1 MPGKKGDLKS
11 RAKQGGKGEKEV
23 PEKSKNA
30 ERKDPSKGKSGEKPD
45 PKKGKD
51 NKKEGKGKEDLKKGK
66 GAKKIKKA
74 ITSDESEDAS
84 EVDKRA
90 DEIEDSE
97 ELSEIN
103 EEATEV
109 DSDVPAK
116 KGKKIPAL
124 KGASKAVGGTK
135 HDGQKGKKAQS
146 ETEETEDNENEDE
159 EEESEEEDEEEDEK
173 PGKQMKLKGAS
184 KAVTGFGKKKKQ
196 ATKDFHLKGTS
207 KVVMGLAADGKAKRK
222 KKKEDA
228 KAHLKGASKAVGLK
242 AFQGKTEMASQ
253 KKSLKRMKN
262 ASRLFMGFGKPILK
276 PKSSHKRNLK
286 STSKMFMRFGNS
298 KFPAAKGK
306 KKPAGVLKN
315 TSKLMLG
322 FKSSIKKKESVT
334 APGGPRKASFL
345 LIRLGNKAETTEKE
359 TGKKGLGK
367 LFGKAKFGF
376 HTKKKNTDS
385 KFRPSAQL
393 LGRMAT
399 ASNWLT
405 RKFLSRKAKYG
416 IQTRHSVKGVGST
429 AWFSKIGAQKL
440 PFPSGDEMLQH
451 RANMMRNFRE
461 PHAWSPEQ
469 YGYSQEYDSRGR
481 VYQRM
486 SPHHSWNQGQFPSTG
501 SFQQYDY
508 HDDETEYY
516 DTLTDQ
522 YNSYYGDDEEEYYDT
537 YTGYDVPEEYY
548 EDEMA
553 YYNYHNIPSEE
564 QYDDYEDEPEYYDVP
579 CRYSATDQYGYE
591 DNEMDYCDSPNS
603 YVPYEPYED
612 YENEMDYDIP
622 TQYTSSDQYMYYG
635 EGMDYYK
642 SPYAD
647 AGEFG
652 PYSEDP
658 YSSQHP
664 GYGFNYSEYE
674 GSPYLES
681 SYSRIGYPMSDIE
694 EQEEM
699 ESEPDFQAYSPPW
712 MNQQDTQMSHHL
724 PSPSFSLPRQDLHDA
739 AVLYNLKKRFEQHII
754 YTYIGTILLSVN
766 PYKMYNIY
774 GTDAVLKYK
783 GKSFAENPPHLFAV
797 ANVAYSKMVDAKH
810 NQCIIISGESG
821 SGKTEATK
829 LVLCYLASV
838 HHTKK
843 DSATQQAKNE
853 RNYHIFYE
861 MLAGLS
867 SQQKQ
872 KFYLQEAE
880 TYYYLNQGGNC
891 EISGKDDG
899 EDFHRLLSSMEV
911 LSFSPDEQNSIFR
924 ILSSVLHLGNV
935 YFEKYE
941 TDSQETASVVS
952 AREIRVV
959 AELLQISP
967 EGLQKSITYKVTET
981 MREKIFTPLTVE
993 SAVDARDAVAKILY
1007 SLLFSWL
1014 TDRINKLVSPKTESL
1029 SIAILDIY
1037 GFEEE
1042 YIREQIDWKEIT
1054 FSDNQ
1059 TCLDL
1064 ISQRPHGILRIL
1076 DDQSTFPQATDHTF
1090 LQKCHY
1096 HHGNNP
1102 MYSKPKMPLP
1112 EFSIKHYAGK
1122 VTYQVYKFI
1131 EKNHDQ
1137 VRQDVM
1143 ELFINSK
1150 IKILTSLFGQT
1161 RKVMSTGNNTIN
1173 RRYQAPTIAAKFQQS
1188 LMELAEKMESCNP
1201 FFVRCIK
1208 PNNKKESE
1216 LFEVDVVSLQLRYS
1230 GVLETIRI
1238 RKEGYPV
1245 RITFDNFIKRYKIL
1259 LGLTNQIK
1267 ADGENCITILKQIV
1281 PVSKGT
1287 YSIGLTKLF
1296 LKENLYQALESKRDG
1311 LLLIASLTLQRYARG
1326 FFARKRYI
1334 KLRRTAIQLQ
1344 ALARGYLARKK
1355 FQKFKE
1361 SLTKVRSVVLMFTNR
1376 RRFLREQMMREV
1388 VNVTHLDIP
1397 AELASLLQAVAADK
1411 ENQNECI
1418 IQSETPKVQSQ
1429 EQLVMALDIN
1439 NYPFSNFVRTH
1450 FKKHLFG
1457 MLTTPLDEALTQS
1470 EEDLKEEAVM
1480 IFKLVMRFMGDP
1492 QLNGAQEILFGDY
1505 IAQIGLANPNLRDE
1519 ILAQLANQHKLMQ
1532 AMQKARYGAD
1542 GARSYPPC
1550 LLEWAGNKRKGNIAL
1565 NVSCFD
1571 GVSFLCP
1578 VNSWMTGE
1586 ELGQDILRHRGVTEG
1601 WQGWSVARKSKGEW
1615 AELGGHDYAM
1625 DLVSDLELMTDFP
1638 RQKSYFIISSEE
1650 KSRNQKNKNV
1660 VFGHGFDSD
1669 DDIPSPPVTQAPTF
1683 MPNSAGHISGS
1694 TGQDSNALNEN
1705 RSQKGLDRYLD
1716 SLFDPVLSHENGDL
1730 ERSSIVSARM
1740 KGGGKVGAGNGF
1752 ETQQNSERPTDI
1764 PGAHQG
1770 YDPSQLNAQQQD
1782 FINQQAYL
1790 LAQQMTLQAMT
1801 LQNQMTSA
1809 SPPLTS
1815 LNRDPNVA
1823 MKATN
1828 STQTAPATAPKPKV
1842 AFPRQTN
1849 AANKDP
1855 TQLLTPHDAAKG
1867 KPPVNR
1873 PSAAETPKPKVTIQ
1887 DPVRHTTLN
1896 SEHFPEPTHNI
1907 KDIIRQYEQPS
1918 TQKKTGLIRKE
1929 GGKIFAKKMDPH
1941 EEAMFILQRQIIPHV
1956 SQKPA
1961 PALSRDKNSKEAV
1974 AMVKPVSGVTQK
1986 SSTRPVPAV
1995 SARHPVFSG
2004 ASISRELTGE
2014 DERIQTQLHGQPSEG
2029 YYTYSKMP
2037 CDLCIRKEIVSDT
2050 FSETCVRLNK
2060 EEQMKMKSL
2069 LDENKIQ
2076 SSTLVKDEAVK
2087 RKIVMAAKEAWDV
2100 YFCRLFP
2107 ASGSVGTGVQIL
2119 GVSHKGICLLK
2130 LVRASSTAA
2139 ENLRVL
2145 RSYSYSDILFVTI
2158 PSENM
2163 LDFNLTNEKLI
2174 LFSSKAPHIKSMIDY
2189 FITELKKDSNYV
2201 IAVKSHIT
2209 NNSSYLRFH
2218 KGDIIRLQPMDG
2230 LEEGWKFGA
2239 FHGRSGLFPLEY
2251 VQPVAAPDF
2260 IHLSTDKKEEPIDKK
2275 GKVAASASA
2284 TVAAAVGSTA
2294 AAEELDRKS
2303 EASPPFSELIES
2315 IPEYVLQDN
2324 QYIMTE
2330 FAKKYFRQPHKL
2342 KSEVTKEKSKKGR
2355 DPKDSAELVKYTK
2368 TPIQESLIEFSD
2380 ENLNKIAAEI
2390 FIAVMKFMGDHPL
2403 KGQTE
2408 QDTVYSILKLCGEH
2422 EVMKDETYCQIIKQI
2437 TDNTSSKTDSAP
2449 RGWRLLYILTAY
2461 YKCSEVFKPY
2471 LFKLLES
2478 VCRIPGASFQGIA
2491 KACDHNLKKTF
2502 QFGGRTQFPDGME
2515 LKAMVA
2521 GRSSKRQMFLL
2532 PGNMERHL
2540 KIKTCTVAIDVI
2552 EEFCNEMG
2560 LQNLE
2565 AADEYSI
2572 FVITNKGQNVHPLK
2586 KKDYILDVITEME
2599 QVDQNFIFC
2608 FRRVLWFQPLKF
2620 ENELCVTVHYNQVVP
2635 DYLKGLFHV
2644 LNQDLMSES
2653 QLQQVSKLAALQQR
2667 AKDSLYLPTIRE
2679 VQDCI
2684 PPQIY
2689 QHQWPQSWLNMVTE
2703 NIQYVQALS
2712 SHQAKAQFLGLVS
2725 AFPMFGSSFF
2735 YIQSSSNSAITA
2747 PCILAVNQNG
2757 LNFLNNETHELMVN
2771 FQLKEVQSTLTQQ
2784 SGPSNSYPYAEI
2796 KLGDLTSQRITQLQL
2811 DQALEMCRVT
2821 AMHVESML
2829 LAREKRLT
2837 LPPSEITLL

>member
-1 MPGKKGDLKS
+1 MYSFGDQS
-11 RAKQGGKGEKEV
+11 PVQYQ
-23 PEKSKNA
+23 
-30 ERKDPSKGKSGEKPD
+30 
-45 PKKGKD
+45 
-51 NKKEGKGKEDLKKGK
+51 
-66 GAKKIKKA
+66 
-74 ITSDESEDAS
+74 
-84 EVDKRA
+84 
-90 DEIEDSE
+90 
-97 ELSEIN
+97 
-103 EEATEV
+103 
-109 DSDVPAK
+109 
-116 KGKKIPAL
+116 
-124 KGASKAVGGTK
+124 K
-135 HDGQKGKKAQS
+135 HV
-146 ETEETEDNENEDE
+146 E
-159 EEESEEEDEEEDEK
+159 EE
-173 PGKQMKLKGAS
+173 G
-184 KAVTGFGKKKKQ
+184 V
-196 ATKDFHLKGTS
+196 
-207 KVVMGLAADGKAKRK
+207 ADM
-222 KKKEDA
+222 
-228 KAHLKGASKAVGLK
+228 
-242 AFQGKTEMASQ
+242 T
-253 KKSLKRMKN
+253 
-262 ASRLFMGFGKPILK
+262 
-276 PKSSHKRNLK
+276 
-286 STSKMFMRFGNS
+286 
-298 KFPAAKGK
+298 
-306 KKPAGVLKN
+306 
-315 TSKLMLG
+315 
-322 FKSSIKKKESVT
+322 
-334 APGGPRKASFL
+334 
-345 LIRLGNKAETTEKE
+345 
-359 TGKKGLGK
+359 
-367 LFGKAKFGF
+367 
-376 HTKKKNTDS
+376 
-385 KFRPSAQL
+385 QL
-393 LGRMAT
+393 
-399 ASNWLT
+399 
-405 RKFLSRKAKYG
+405 
-416 IQTRHSVKGVGST
+416 
-429 AWFSKIGAQKL
+429 
-440 PFPSGDEMLQH
+440 E
-451 RANMMRNFRE
+451 
-461 PHAWSPEQ
+461 
-469 YGYSQEYDSRGR
+469 
-481 VYQRM
+481 
-486 SPHHSWNQGQFPSTG
+486 
-501 SFQQYDY
+501 
-508 HDDETEYY
+508 
-516 DTLTDQ
+516 
-522 YNSYYGDDEEEYYDT
+522 
-537 YTGYDVPEEYY
+537 
-548 EDEMA
+548 
-553 YYNYHNIPSEE
+553 
-564 QYDDYEDEPEYYDVP
+564 
-579 CRYSATDQYGYE
+579 
-591 DNEMDYCDSPNS
+591 
-603 YVPYEPYED
+603 
-612 YENEMDYDIP
+612 
-622 TQYTSSDQYMYYG
+622 
-635 EGMDYYK
+635 
-642 SPYAD
+642 
-647 AGEFG
+647 
-652 PYSEDP
+652 
-658 YSSQHP
+658 
-664 GYGFNYSEYE
+664 
-674 GSPYLES
+674 
-681 SYSRIGYPMSDIE
+681 
-694 EQEEM
+694 
-699 ESEPDFQAYSPPW
+699 
-712 MNQQDTQMSHHL
+712 
-724 PSPSFSLPRQDLHDA
+724 DLHDA

-843 DSATQQAKNE
+843 DSATQQILEATPLLESFGNAKTVRNDNSSRFGKYIEIFLQNGVICGAITSQYLLEKSRIVFQAKNE

-872 KFYLQEAE
+872 RFYLQEAE

-967 EGLQKSITYKVTET
+967 EGLQKSITYKVTQT

-1037 GFEEE
+1037 GFEDLCVNSFEQLCINYANEYLQYFFNKIIFKLEQEE

-1102 MYSKPKMPLP
+1102 LYSKPKMPLP

-1137 VRQDVM
+1137 VRQDVI

-1267 ADGENCITILKQIV
+1267 ADGENCTTILKQIV
-1281 PVSKGT
+1281 PVSKGM

-1361 SLTKVRSVVLMFTNR
+1361 SLIKVRSVVLMFTNR
-1376 RRFLREQMMREV
+1376 RRFLRLREQKRERIEMEQTMREV

-1397 AELASLLQAVAADK
+1397 AELASLLQAAAADK

-1480 IFKLVMRFMGDP
+1480 VFKLVMRFMGDP

-1505 IAQIGLANPNLRDE
+1505 IAQTGLANPNLRDE
-1519 ILAQLANQHKLMQ
+1519 ILAQLANQVWRNANEKNAERGWLLFATCLSCFAPSSRMDKYLLKFVSDHAYDGFKSVCQHKLMQ

-1542 GARSYPPC
+1542 GARSYPPS

-1571 GVSFLCP
+1571 GVRFLCP
-1578 VNSWMTGE
+1578 VNSWTTGE
-1586 ELGQDILRHRGVTEG
+1586 ELGQDILCHRGVTEG
-1601 WQGWSVARKSKGEW
+1601 WRGWSVARKSKGEW

-1660 VFGHGFDSD
+1660 SVFGHGFDSD

-1683 MPNSAGHISGS
+1683 MPNSSGHISGS

-1752 ETQQNSERPTDI
+1752 ETQQNSETPTDI

-1873 PSAAETPKPKVTIQ
+1873 PSAAETPKPKVIIQ
-1887 DPVRHTTLN
+1887 GPVRHTTLN

-1918 TQKKTGLIRKE
+1918 TQKKTGLIRKQ

-1961 PALSRDKNSKEAV
+1961 PAPSRDKNSKEAV

-2014 DERIQTQLHGQPSEG
+2014 DERIQTQLHGQPTEG
-2029 YYTYSKMP
+2029 YYTYSKMS
-2037 CDLCIRKEIVSDT
+2037 CDLCIRKEVFYPKESFHSPVILDLIFRQIVSDT

-2174 LFSSKAPHIKSMIDY
+2174 LFSSKAPQIKSMIDY

-2230 LEEGWKFGA
+2230 LEEDYCYGCIVRKKVIYLEEQKKYIPDFGWKFGA

-2303 EASPPFSELIES
+2303 EASPPVSELIES

-2324 QYIMTE
+2324 QYTMTE

-2437 TDNTSSKTDSAP
+2437 TDNTSSKIDSAP

-2560 LQNLE
+2560 LQNSE

-2644 LNQDLMSES
+2644 LNQNLMSES

-2667 AKDSLYLPTIRE
+2667 AKDNLYLPTIRE

-2689 QHQWPQSWLNMVTE
+2689 QHQRPQSWLNMVTE

-2771 FQLKEVQSTLTQQ
+2771 FPLKEVQSTLTQQ

>member
-1 MPGKKGDLKS
+1 MVAHSKPVKEQDNARGTAILFDPGRGCLLPSDIIQKEPGTFLTVKNQLSGKMYSLGDQS
-11 RAKQGGKGEKEV
+11 PVQYQ
-23 PEKSKNA
+23 
-30 ERKDPSKGKSGEKPD
+30 
-45 PKKGKD
+45 
-51 NKKEGKGKEDLKKGK
+51 
-66 GAKKIKKA
+66 
-74 ITSDESEDAS
+74 
-84 EVDKRA
+84 KR
-90 DEIEDSE
+90 
-97 ELSEIN
+97 
-103 EEATEV
+103 V
-109 DSDVPAK
+109 
-116 KGKKIPAL
+116 
-124 KGASKAVGGTK
+124 
-135 HDGQKGKKAQS
+135 
-146 ETEETEDNENEDE
+146 
-159 EEESEEEDEEEDEK
+159 EED
-173 PGKQMKLKGAS
+173 G
-184 KAVTGFGKKKKQ
+184 V
-196 ATKDFHLKGTS
+196 
-207 KVVMGLAADGKAKRK
+207 ADM
-222 KKKEDA
+222 
-228 KAHLKGASKAVGLK
+228 
-242 AFQGKTEMASQ
+242 T
-253 KKSLKRMKN
+253 
-262 ASRLFMGFGKPILK
+262 
-276 PKSSHKRNLK
+276 
-286 STSKMFMRFGNS
+286 
-298 KFPAAKGK
+298 
-306 KKPAGVLKN
+306 
-315 TSKLMLG
+315 
-322 FKSSIKKKESVT
+322 
-334 APGGPRKASFL
+334 
-345 LIRLGNKAETTEKE
+345 
-359 TGKKGLGK
+359 
-367 LFGKAKFGF
+367 
-376 HTKKKNTDS
+376 
-385 KFRPSAQL
+385 QL
-393 LGRMAT
+393 
-399 ASNWLT
+399 
-405 RKFLSRKAKYG
+405 
-416 IQTRHSVKGVGST
+416 
-429 AWFSKIGAQKL
+429 
-440 PFPSGDEMLQH
+440 E
-451 RANMMRNFRE
+451 
-461 PHAWSPEQ
+461 
-469 YGYSQEYDSRGR
+469 
-481 VYQRM
+481 
-486 SPHHSWNQGQFPSTG
+486 
-501 SFQQYDY
+501 
-508 HDDETEYY
+508 
-516 DTLTDQ
+516 
-522 YNSYYGDDEEEYYDT
+522 
-537 YTGYDVPEEYY
+537 
-548 EDEMA
+548 
-553 YYNYHNIPSEE
+553 
-564 QYDDYEDEPEYYDVP
+564 
-579 CRYSATDQYGYE
+579 
-591 DNEMDYCDSPNS
+591 
-603 YVPYEPYED
+603 
-612 YENEMDYDIP
+612 
-622 TQYTSSDQYMYYG
+622 
-635 EGMDYYK
+635 
-642 SPYAD
+642 
-647 AGEFG
+647 
-652 PYSEDP
+652 
-658 YSSQHP
+658 
-664 GYGFNYSEYE
+664 
-674 GSPYLES
+674 
-681 SYSRIGYPMSDIE
+681 
-694 EQEEM
+694 
-699 ESEPDFQAYSPPW
+699 
-712 MNQQDTQMSHHL
+712 
-724 PSPSFSLPRQDLHDA
+724 DLHDG

-774 GTDAVLKYK
+774 GTDTVMKYK
-783 GKSFAENPPHLFAV
+783 GKSFAENPPHLFAI

-838 HHTKK
+838 HHTRK
-843 DSATQQAKNE
+843 DNVTQQILEATPLLESFGNAKTVRNDNSSRFGKYIEIFLQDGVICGAITSQYLLEKSRIVFQAKNE

-872 KFYLQEAE
+872 RFYLQEAE

-941 TDSQETASVVS
+941 TDSQEIASVVS

-967 EGLQKSITYKVTET
+967 EGLQRSITYKVTET
-981 MREKIFTPLTVE
+981 VREKIFTPLTVE

-1037 GFEEE
+1037 GFEDLCVNSFEQLCINYANEYLQYFFNKIIFKLEQEE
-1042 YIREQIDWKEIT
+1042 YIREQIDWKEVT

-1064 ISQRPHGILRIL
+1064 ISQKPHGILRIL

-1096 HHGNNP
+1096 HHGKNP
-1102 MYSKPKMPLP
+1102 LYSKPKMPLP

-1143 ELFINSK
+1143 ELFVNSK
-1150 IKILTSLFGQT
+1150 TKILTSLFSGQT
-1161 RKVMSTGNNTIN
+1161 MKVMSTRNNTIN
-1173 RRYQAPTIAAKFQQS
+1173 HRYQPPTVAAKFQQS

-1259 LGLTNQIK
+1259 LGLTHQIK

-1281 PVSKGT
+1281 SVSKGM
-1287 YSIGLTKLF
+1287 YSIGLTK
-1296 LKENLYQALESKRDG
+1296 
-1311 LLLIASLTLQRYARG
+1311 
-1326 FFARKRYI
+1326 
-1334 KLRRTAIQLQ
+1334 
-1344 ALARGYLARKK
+1344 
-1355 FQKFKE
+1355 
-1361 SLTKVRSVVLMFTNR
+1361 
-1376 RRFLREQMMREV
+1376 
-1388 VNVTHLDIP
+1388 
-1397 AELASLLQAVAADK
+1397 
-1411 ENQNECI
+1411 
-1418 IQSETPKVQSQ
+1418 
-1429 EQLVMALDIN
+1429 
-1439 NYPFSNFVRTH
+1439 
-1450 FKKHLFG
+1450 
-1457 MLTTPLDEALTQS
+1457 
-1470 EEDLKEEAVM
+1470 
-1480 IFKLVMRFMGDP
+1480 
-1492 QLNGAQEILFGDY
+1492 
-1505 IAQIGLANPNLRDE
+1505 
-1519 ILAQLANQHKLMQ
+1519 
-1532 AMQKARYGAD
+1532 
-1542 GARSYPPC
+1542 
-1550 LLEWAGNKRKGNIAL
+1550 
-1565 NVSCFD
+1565 
-1571 GVSFLCP
+1571 
-1578 VNSWMTGE
+1578 
-1586 ELGQDILRHRGVTEG
+1586 
-1601 WQGWSVARKSKGEW
+1601 
-1615 AELGGHDYAM
+1615 
-1625 DLVSDLELMTDFP
+1625 
-1638 RQKSYFIISSEE
+1638 
-1650 KSRNQKNKNV
+1650 
-1660 VFGHGFDSD
+1660 
-1669 DDIPSPPVTQAPTF
+1669 
-1683 MPNSAGHISGS
+1683 
-1694 TGQDSNALNEN
+1694 
-1705 RSQKGLDRYLD
+1705 
-1716 SLFDPVLSHENGDL
+1716 
-1730 ERSSIVSARM
+1730 
-1740 KGGGKVGAGNGF
+1740 
-1752 ETQQNSERPTDI
+1752 
-1764 PGAHQG
+1764 
-1770 YDPSQLNAQQQD
+1770 
-1782 FINQQAYL
+1782 
-1790 LAQQMTLQAMT
+1790 
-1801 LQNQMTSA
+1801 
-1809 SPPLTS
+1809 
-1815 LNRDPNVA
+1815 
-1823 MKATN
+1823 
-1828 STQTAPATAPKPKV
+1828 
-1842 AFPRQTN
+1842 TN

-1855 TQLLTPHDAAKG
+1855 TQPLIPHDAAKG
-1867 KPPVNR
+1867 KLPVNR
-1873 PSAAETPKPKVTIQ
+1873 PNTAETPKPKLATQ
-1887 DPVRHTTLN
+1887 DPVHHTTLN

-1907 KDIIRQYEQPS
+1907 KDIIRQYEQS
-1918 TQKKTGLIRKE
+1918 ATQKKTGLIRKE
-1929 GGKIFAKKMDPH
+1929 GGKIFTKKMDPH
-1941 EEAMFILQRQIIPHV
+1941 EEAMFILKGQIMPHV

-1961 PALSRDKNSKEAV
+1961 PAPSKDKNSKEAV
-1974 AMVKPVSGVTQK
+1974 AMVKPVSGMTRK

-2004 ASISRELTGE
+2004 ASVSRELTGE

-2037 CDLCIRKEIVSDT
+2037 CDLCIRKEVFYPKESFHSPVILDLIFRQIVSDT

-2069 LDENKIQ
+2069 LAENKIV

-2087 RKIVMAAKEAWDV
+2087 RKIVMAAREAWDV

-2145 RSYSYSDILFVTI
+2145 RSYSYSDILFATI
-2158 PSENM
+2158 PSKNM

-2174 LFSSKAPHIKSMIDY
+2174 LFSSKAPQVKSMIDY

-2209 NNSSYLRFH
+2209 NNISYLRFH

-2230 LEEGWKFGA
+2230 LKEGQYHCYGCIVRKKVIYLEDLKKYTPDFGWKFGA
-2239 FHGRSGLFPLEY
+2239 FHGRSGLFPVEY

-2260 IHLSTDKKEEPIDKK
+2260 IHLSTDKKEEPMDKK

-2303 EASPPFSELIES
+2303 EASPPVNELMES

-2324 QYIMTE
+2324 QYTMIE

-2342 KSEVTKEKSKKGR
+2342 KSEITKEKSKKGR
-2355 DPKDSAELVKYTK
+2355 DPKDPAEMVKYTK
-2368 TPIQESLIEFSD
+2368 TPIQESLIEFCD
-2380 ENLNKIAAEI
+2380 ENLNKVAAEI

-2408 QDTVYSILKLCGEH
+2408 QDIVYSILKLCGEH

-2437 TDNTSSKTDSAP
+2437 TDNTSTKTDSVQ

-2540 KIKTCTVAIDVI
+2540 KIKTCTVAVDVI

-2560 LQNLE
+2560 FQNPE
-2565 AADEYSI
+2565 AANEYSM
-2572 FVITNKGQNVHPLK
+2572 FVITNKGQIVHPLK

-2599 QVDQNFIFC
+2599 QVDQNFTFC

-2620 ENELCVTVHYNQVVP
+2620 ENELCVTVHYNQIVP

-2644 LNQDLMSES
+2644 LNQDTMSES
-2653 QLQQVSKLAALQQR
+2653 QLQQASKLAALQQR

-2689 QHQWPQSWLNMVTE
+2689 QFQRPQSWLNMVTQ
-2703 NIQYVQALS
+2703 NIQHVQALS
-2712 SHQAKAQFLGLVS
+2712 SHQARAQLLGLVS

-2735 YIQSSSNSAITA
+2735 YIQSSSNSAIVA

-2757 LNFLNNETHELMVN
+2757 LNFLNKETHELMVN
-2771 FQLKEVQSTLTQQ
+2771 FPLKEVQSTLTQQ

-2796 KLGDLTSQRITQLQL
+2796 KLGDLMSQRITQLQL
-2811 DQALEMCRVT
+2811 DQV
-2821 AMHVESML
+2821 
-2829 LAREKRLT
+2829 
-2837 LPPSEITLL
+2837 